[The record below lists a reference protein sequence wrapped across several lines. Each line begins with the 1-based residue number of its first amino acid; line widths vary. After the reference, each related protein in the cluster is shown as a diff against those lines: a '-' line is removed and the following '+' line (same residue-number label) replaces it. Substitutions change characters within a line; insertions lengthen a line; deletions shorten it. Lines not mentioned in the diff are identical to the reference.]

1 MKPLAFA
8 ADAVKLWSLKRQSDL
23 SWMVPAR
30 SRDTA
35 GDVVEVVSRER

>member
-8 ADAVKLWSLKRQSDL
+8 ADAVKLWRLNRLSDQ

-30 SRDTA
+30 LGETA
-35 GDVVEVVSRER
+35 GDMVDVVSRER